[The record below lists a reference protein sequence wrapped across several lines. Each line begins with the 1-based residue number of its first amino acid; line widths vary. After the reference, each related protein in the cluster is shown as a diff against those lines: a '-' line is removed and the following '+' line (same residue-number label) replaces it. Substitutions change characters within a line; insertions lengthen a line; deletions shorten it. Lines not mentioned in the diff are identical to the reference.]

1 MLGKQMFEQVRDLPS
16 IGRVEWRT
24 AEYLDNTFHVIITP
38 GAWAFHML
46 ECWHK
51 GSLWASE
58 MRVIDDWEEERP
70 RTDYAAKVT
79 GAYYAARLAVYEH
92 MLGRGR
98 SGACLIWRDI
108 GPGYWA
114 PVGVW
119 LIREAMRDA
128 MNQTGGMWDAGTDE
142 FATRPRGALAR
153 KWEIGWHRTVVQ
165 SLQSVGLEPGAVT
178 DILLTHHHWD
188 HVGGAQALADAL
200 ARHPQHFDEL
210 YIALVDAGERS
221 GALETLLDKI
231 AAYKE
236 KTEAIKSKVRKALFY
251 PTAVVVVAIIVV
263 GILLYFVV
271 PQFQS
276 LFAGFGADLPAFTL
290 LVIGASRFM
299 QHWWWLI
306 LLAIG
311 ATGFGLYTAH
321 KRSRAMR
328 RATYRLVM
336 RLPVIGSIVYKA
348 AVARF
353 ARTLSTMFAAGV
365 PLVDAL
371 DSVARAAGNVVFE
384 DTIFQVRN
392 QVATGQSLALATE
405 NTGRFPSMAQQMMA
419 IGEEA
424 GALDAMCARVAD
436 FYESAVD
443 DQVDQLSSLLE
454 PFIMAIIGVLV
465 GGIVVAMYLPIFKLG
480 SVV

>member
-1 MLGKQMFEQVRDLPS
+1 MRDSSP
-16 IGRVEWRT
+16 
-24 AEYLDNTFHVIITP
+24 ANHTFHWI
-38 GAWAFHML
+38 G
-46 ECWHK
+46 
-51 GSLWASE
+51 
-58 MRVIDDWEEERP
+58 
-70 RTDYAAKVT
+70 TDAAGHRVT
-79 GAYYAARLAVYEH
+79 GASE
-92 MLGRGR
+92 
-98 SGACLIWRDI
+98 
-108 GPGYWA
+108 A
-114 PVGVW
+114 PN
-119 LIREAMRDA
+119 EAMIRA
-128 MNQTGGMWDAGTDE
+128 TLRRQQIRPIRVRKKTRLFGIGGKRRRRIAAADIAVFSRQLATLLSAGV
-142 FATRPRGALAR
+142 PL
-153 KWEIGWHRTVVQ
+153 VQ
-165 SLQSVGLEPGAVT
+165 SLEIVGRGA
-178 DILLTHHHWD
+178 DNAALGELTARISAD
-188 HVGGAQALADAL
+188 VSDGLALADAL

-236 KTEAIKSKVRKALFY
+236 KTEAIKSKVRKALFC
-251 PTAVVVVAIIVV
+251 PTAVVVVAVIVV

-306 LLAIG
+306 LLTMTAS
-311 ATGFGLYTAH
+311 GFGLYTAH

-371 DSVARAAGNVVFE
+371 DSVARAAGNIVFE

-436 FYESAVD
+436 FYETAVD